1 MSGNRHA
8 FPEQSL
14 VRGPSAPEGLPAAS
28 ALMFEL
34 EVLHF
39 HCCFAAADERVQ

>member
-8 FPEQSL
+8 LPEQSL

-34 EVLHF
+34 EGATLSLLF
-39 HCCFAAADERVQ
+39 CGCR

>member
-14 VRGPSAPEGLPAAS
+14 VRGPSAPQGLPAAS

-34 EVLHF
+34 ELGSLPNY
-39 HCCFAAADERVQ
+39 